1 MRYTI
6 LLLTAILSFTS
17 WNHVL
22 AQGNDTVI
30 AYYEERIR
38 ALTSRVEDLTQSQAE
53 LVKAINKLQRQC
65 NILAQD
71 VDKLNEKIKNLP
83 PPADISNAAS
93 LDSVKQLQA
102 ALVSL
107 ENKFIA
113 SEKERKQENK
123 KLMDQLI
130 AISKM
135 TPAVPSEPKKQPVK
149 KEETPEYSKT
159 YEWTVE
165 SGQTLSSIVQTIN
178 NSGGKTSVNAILKAN
193 KGLKAETLRVGQK
206 IIIPDIG
213 SK

>member
-38 ALTSRVEDLTQSQAE
+38 ALTSRIEDLTQSQAE

-135 TPAVPSEPKKQPVK
+135 TPAVPSAPKPQPVK
-149 KEETPEYSKT
+149 QEETPEYSKT

-193 KGLKAETLRVGQK
+193 KGLKPETLRVGQK
-206 IIIPDIG
+206 IIIPDIS